1 MDNIP
6 LTHQLRRPRR
16 NPTTQSLPVVRFLI
30 FSLTSKL
37 FPENPSYIKAP
48 TKTKMNS
55 SYERYANHRAFA
67 SPGFANVAQPFST
80 PRTAASATPRTPP
93 KMADIPAD
101 HLELYCLQTARSSRH
116 SPFLFFQGIGIE
128 DDDAWTQLE
137 YFQQVLRLPFSIPF
151 QPDHDFKGS
160 AREDGHRNSTQKR
173 LNLIL
178 SIQEPRIFATDWGLP
193 LASHPD
199 EIVHPYMVANC
210 LTKKVREG
218 EGGRLIAVSRAVSVQ
233 DTLIA
238 PDHLHQWQPAG
249 YFSGLD
255 STLNCCLGSLK
266 VAVKATCISMLLAD
280 GKKDL
285 ARLADSHLDFTWRHI
300 TFRLDGKQH
309 SIHLGELYFCEDP
322 ALIDDPLAVEYTR
335 VIAPLLSHLF
345 LSSDRTK
352 NHALVNIHGARLCF
366 SSPNIKLPTPSS
378 GHIRRLIACS
388 DTRTLYPVAFDG
400 LKPATPIFLLVC
412 RWYQLGLPPHSVVRA
427 FHGTLDRPVEPTRLK
442 DRWLLV
448 PKPILWFN
456 TLETAMAIVKRI
468 ALFAPL
474 FTDYWDS
481 DLVPM
486 SVRPLFAV
494 PPRHEMLPHFAPLAQ
509 GTSRL
514 QWPNIIR
521 RWRDVTDTHV
531 AKQLTLPEGTV
542 IPRQPLFTPATSPSH
557 ARSTSPGKRQHV
569 DNPSTISDS
578 SLDAFARFDFTDPNI
593 PEEQLE
599 EAITSLLRNR
609 VLRHAAYG
617 LQFAEQ
623 LVETLKHE
631 VRVSSRFVVRDY
643 TQLDPQYD
651 SGMHLSGLSDCGEDA
666 PNPGFYDCLAAIDGD
681 DDSMSESAA
690 IRGPFTYDGEREGPH
705 DLSTDI

>member
-1 MDNIP
+1 M
-6 LTHQLRRPRR
+6 
-16 NPTTQSLPVVRFLI
+16 
-30 FSLTSKL
+30 
-37 FPENPSYIKAP
+37 NPSY
-48 TKTKMNS
+48 N
-55 SYERYANHRAFA
+55 RYANHKAFA
-67 SPGFANVAQPFST
+67 SPGFANTAQPFST
-80 PRTAASATPRTPP
+80 PRSYASASPKTPP

-137 YFQQVLRLPFSIPF
+137 YFQQVVRLPFSIPF
-151 QPDHDFKGS
+151 QPDHDFKGN

-178 SIQEPRIFATDWGLP
+178 SIQEPRVFAADWGLP
-193 LASHPD
+193 LASSPD
-199 EIVHPYMVANC
+199 EIVHPYLVANC
-210 LTKKVREG
+210 LTRKVREG

-238 PDHLHQWQPAG
+238 QEHLHQWQPAG

-266 VAVKATCISMLLAD
+266 VAVKATCISLLLAD

-285 ARLADSHLDFTWRHI
+285 ARLAESHLDFTWRHI
-300 TFRLDGKQH
+300 TFRLDQKQH
-309 SIHLGELYFCEDP
+309 AIYLGELYFCEDP
-322 ALIDDPLAVEYTR
+322 DLIDDPYALEYTR

-378 GHIRRLIACS
+378 GHIKRLIACS

-427 FHGTLDRPVEPTRLK
+427 FHGIIDRPVAPTRLK
-442 DRWLLV
+442 DKWLMI

-456 TLETAMAIVKRI
+456 TLEAAMAVVKRI
-468 ALFAPL
+468 TIFAAM
-474 FTDYWDS
+474 FSDYWDS
-481 DLVPM
+481 DIVPM
-486 SVRPLFAV
+486 SVRPLFEV
-494 PPRHEMLPHFAPLAQ
+494 PPRHELLPHFAPLS
-509 GTSRL
+509 GGISRL
-514 QWPNIIR
+514 QWPDIIR

-542 IPRQPLFTPATSPSH
+542 VPRQSLFTPSNSPSR

-569 DNPSTISDS
+569 DNPSTPSGS
-578 SLDAFARFDFTDPNI
+578 SHDAPPHFDYTDPDI

-599 EAITSLLRNR
+599 EAITCLLRTR
-609 VLRHAAYG
+609 VHRHPAYG
-617 LQFAEQ
+617 LEFADQ
-623 LVETLKHE
+623 LIETLKKE
-631 VRVSSRFVVRDY
+631 VRASSRFVERDY
-643 TQLDPQYD
+643 SQLNYPYD
-651 SGMHLSGLSDCGEDA
+651 SGMHLSNLSDYGEDA
-666 PNPGFYDCLAAIDGD
+666 IPPGFYAPLAPPND
-681 DDSMSESAA
+681 DDEIMSETAPALETFQS
-690 IRGPFTYDGEREGPH
+690 DGEGIGPQ
-705 DLSTDI
+705 DPSTDI